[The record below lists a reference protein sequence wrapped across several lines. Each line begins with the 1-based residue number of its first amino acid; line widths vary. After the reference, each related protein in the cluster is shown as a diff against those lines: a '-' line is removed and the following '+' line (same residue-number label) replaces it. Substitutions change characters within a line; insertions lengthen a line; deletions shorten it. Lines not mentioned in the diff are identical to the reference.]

1 MKEKTK
7 EWISRIPPVLIL
19 LLFAGFLADA
29 FSGFAVIRH
38 AGSVVGGIGGL
49 LLLGI
54 LYLFAECVGDRVTD
68 MDSTEQ
74 PLLRR
79 VFNLCVLLLAMAL
92 IGALFYYVLSVINL

>member
-1 MKEKTK
+1 MKGKTK
-7 EWISRIPPVLIL
+7 EWISRIPPVLIV

-49 LLLGI
+49 LLLGV
-54 LYLFAECVGDRVTD
+54 LYLCAECVGERVTD
-68 MDSTEQ
+68 MDTTEQ

-79 VFNLCVLLLAMAL
+79 IFNLLVLLVSMAL
-92 IGALFYYVLSVINL
+92 IGALFYYVLSIINL